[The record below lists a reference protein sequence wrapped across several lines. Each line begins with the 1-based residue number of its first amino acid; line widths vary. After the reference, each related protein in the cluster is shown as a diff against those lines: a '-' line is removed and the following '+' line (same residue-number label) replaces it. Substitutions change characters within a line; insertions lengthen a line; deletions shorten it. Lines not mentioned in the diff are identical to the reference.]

1 MRKINEKKATQK
13 QSKPKDE
20 KKTQTTTRQNS
31 STSIK
36 KLQKYWNWRQFTVAW
51 LGRE

>member
-20 KKTQTTTRQNS
+20 KKHKRQQDKTVQQALKSCRNTGIGDNS
-31 STSIK
+31 
-36 KLQKYWNWRQFTVAW
+36 Q
-51 LGRE
+51 